1 MHTQHRVIIG
11 NSQQMPE
18 LEDGSV
24 HLMVTS
30 PPYPMIAMWDE
41 LFCKADQK
49 IAELWRKLEVDGKE
63 ATVRQIYTAMHDYL
77 AQVWQETYRVLV
89 DGGIACINIGDAT
102 RTINSKFQLYPNHS
116 RITELFEKIGFNTLP
131 YILWKKPTNK
141 PA

>member
-1 MHTQHRVIIG
+1 
-11 NSQQMPE
+11 
-18 LEDGSV
+18 
-24 HLMVTS
+24 
-30 PPYPMIAMWDE
+30 
-41 LFCKADQK
+41 
-49 IAELWRKLEVDGKE
+49 
-63 ATVRQIYTAMHDYL
+63 MHDYL